1 MAANIPTIETTTA
14 TKPMRDVRVEARLVA
29 DRADDGRLLRKVF
42 AKRPAIEILASDP
55 SQER

>member
-1 MAANIPTIETTTA
+1 MAPNTSSIDTTTA
-14 TKPMRDVRVEARLVA
+14 AKPTRVARRDARPVA
-29 DRADDGRLLRKVF
+29 DRADDGRLLRKIF

>member
-1 MAANIPTIETTTA
+1 MAANTSTVETTTA
-14 TKPMRDVRVEARLVA
+14 IKPMRDARVDSRPVA
-29 DRADDGRLLRKVF
+29 DRAHDGRLLHKIF

>member
-1 MAANIPTIETTTA
+1 MAANTSTVETTTA
-14 TKPMRDVRVEARLVA
+14 IKSIRDARGDSRPVA
-29 DRADDGRLLRKVF
+29 DRADDGRLLRKIF